1 MSSLKQKNSSDYNEI
16 TSKTIK
22 SCASLISIPLSYI
35 YNYSLHTVIFP
46 DCLKMAVVKPLYK
59 KGDKFEISNYRPIS
73 LLPTFAKI
81 FQKAM

>member
-1 MSSLKQKNSSDYNEI
+1 MSSLKPKNSSDYNEI

-46 DCLKMAVVKPLYK
+46 DHLKMAVVKPLYK
-59 KGDKFEISNYRPIS
+59 MGDKFEISNYRPIS